1 LLSIAVLSIPSL
13 PATPAVP
20 AAPPQAPAASSSS
33 DDPNSF
39 AHYLKSIQGRQSDDS
54 TTDAGTSPKF
64 SAALK
69 DKSGRDSTSN
79 GSDKKK
85 STLLTDTV
93 PVALS
98 STAPAQDPKA
108 FQLSW
113 LHSNGNAKTE
123 TKSSLQQSALPSQTT
138 AKGLANEEDSS
149 HATSD
154 ALTGKVAEA
163 VSNAPVA
170 FGATLSKQDVL
181 RADGLKTGD
190 AAKSGEGKTGE
201 AASKPSSAQSAA
213 AKPVAEIAKPSE
225 GKNSSN
231 NQQHSSDS
239 SQDDQPPAAASGSF
253 KAAAASAHADSA
265 APAIHAAS
273 TESAPQVSTGAAA
286 VQNAYASATSTIK
299 SAAPAPATAV
309 TEPAPAPTVRP
320 QNIDLKIAGADN
332 SQIDVRV
339 SQRAGDVQVT
349 VRTPDGD
356 LAQSLRQHLPE
367 LSDRLSQAGVSGNL
381 WQPQTAQ
388 ASNNGGND
396 ADSRYSDD
404 AQTQQQNQ
412 QQQSRHNN
420 QGSRQQNSNTWNNEL
435 TQANKESK

>member
-1 LLSIAVLSIPSL
+1 VISIPSL

-20 AAPPQAPAASSSS
+20 AAPPQAPAASSSG
-33 DDPNSF
+33 DDPHSF
-39 AHYLKSIQGRQSDDS
+39 ANYLKSVQNRQSDDAASAS
-54 TTDAGTSPKF
+54 TTPRLNAT
-64 SAALK
+64 AK
-69 DKSGRDSTSN
+69 DKAGKDATSSGH
-79 GSDKKK
+79 DKKK

-93 PVALS
+93 PVTV
-98 STAPAQDPKA
+98 TATAAAQDPKA

-113 LHSNGNAKTE
+113 LHATGNNAK
-123 TKSSLQQSALPSQTT
+123 SGANSLPQQAATSG
-138 AKGLANEEDSS
+138 KELANEEDPSR
-149 HATSD
+149 ATSD

-181 RADGLKTGD
+181 RADGLKSGD
-190 AAKSGEGKTGE
+190 TAKGGGAE
-201 AASKPSSAQSAA
+201 AKPSEGTAKTSAAPSTA
-213 AKPVAEIAKPSE
+213 AKPVAEISKPSE
-225 GKNSSN
+225 GKN
-231 NQQHSSDS
+231 NQQHSGAS
-239 SQDDQPPAAASGSF
+239 SQDDQPAAGVA
-253 KAAAASAHADSA
+253 KAAAATAHADSA
-265 APAIHAAS
+265 APAIHTAS
-273 TESAPQVSTGAAA
+273 TEASAQVSAAGSA
-286 VQNAYASATSTIK
+286 TVQNAYAPV
-299 SAAPAPATAV
+299 SAAPAAKTADVAPTAAVTDPPAT
-309 TEPAPAPTVRP
+309 PTVRP

-367 LSDRLSQAGVSGNL
+367 LSDRLSQAGVSSNL

-388 ASNNGGND
+388 ASNSGGND

-412 QQQSRHNN
+412 QQQQSRHNN
-420 QGSRQQNSNTWNNEL
+420 QNGSGRQQNTDTWLNEL
-435 TQANKESK
+435 NQANNKESR